1 MNLGNFPANSETGT
15 LCINIKT
22 FELNFQINFKLNFQR
37 FDVNFTCL
45 MQMNHAKFEVTKT
58 KQKEIWNVL
67 EMPHD
72 DI

>member
-15 LCINIKT
+15 LCVDIKT
-22 FELNFQINFKLNFQR
+22 FELNFQR

-58 KQKEIWNVL
+58 KHQKEIWNVL